1 MSGLSAIS
9 YLQQVPHKYLK
20 GTFIVL
26 RCWSQFFFTLKEWLP
41 FVSLKKECQR
51 FSVKARP
58 INWYHFLPTLVF
70 AGQNLVTA
78 GTTYICNAIRGEEQ
92 TTIGCTAS
100 IPRSLFSSWT
110 KFKFW
115 LFYWLWI
122 HNLADFFFAPGVPSC
137 SSISS
142 QFYLIWINEQKCTIF
157 FQRKHR
163 KKLNHF
169 FAFISLTIFYIYAW
183 GPNSHTLL
191 VTVSL

>member
-110 KFKFW
+110 TFKFW

-122 HNLADFFFAPGVPSC
+122 HNLADFVCTRCTLLQFNFI
-137 SSISS
+137 SI
-142 QFYLIWINEQKCTIF
+142 L
-157 FQRKHR
+157 
-163 KKLNHF
+163 LNLNKWTKVHHF
-169 FAFISLTIFYIYAW
+169 FPTEAQKKTKSLLRVY
-183 GPNSHTLL
+183 
-191 VTVSL
+191 